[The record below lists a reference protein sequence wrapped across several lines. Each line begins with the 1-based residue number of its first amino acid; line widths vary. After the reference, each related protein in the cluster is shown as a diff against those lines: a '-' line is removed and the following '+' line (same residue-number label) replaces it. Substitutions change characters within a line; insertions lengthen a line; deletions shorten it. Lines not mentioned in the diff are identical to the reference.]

1 MRNRVK
7 VRSGIG
13 LLLIVVDVIVA
24 LGLLLGG
31 WNATSS
37 HELTGYICLLLAP
50 SLLYLSSGIWAKQRW
65 KLLSRLVL
73 YAVAL
78 LALAVS
84 TAVLLSVRAF
94 PSAGIAIYL
103 LIGLLLLAVLLS
115 VLHLVLAK
123 REAA

>member
-1 MRNRVK
+1 M
-7 VRSGIG
+7 
-13 LLLIVVDVIVA
+13 
-24 LGLLLGG
+24 
-31 WNATSS
+31 
-37 HELTGYICLLLAP
+37 TGYICLLLAP

-78 LALAVS
+78 LALVVS